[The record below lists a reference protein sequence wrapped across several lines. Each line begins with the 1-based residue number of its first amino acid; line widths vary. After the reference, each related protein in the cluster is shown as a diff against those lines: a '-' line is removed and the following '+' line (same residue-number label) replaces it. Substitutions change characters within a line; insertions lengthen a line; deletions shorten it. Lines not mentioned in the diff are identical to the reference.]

1 MHTRKLGRSELEVPV
16 IAMGCWAIAGDAFW
30 GDQDEKE
37 AIEAIHA
44 AFDVGVNFYDSAEGY
59 GAGESERLLGRA
71 LAGRRDQCI
80 IATKAGGG
88 QHHSPEGLREACE
101 QSLRNLQT
109 DYIDLYQLHWPN
121 HNIPFAETWAAME
134 DLIREGKV
142 RVAGV
147 SNFGP
152 LDMAE
157 LLEAGHPDVNQ
168 LAYNLLFRAIEF
180 EIAPMCEENEIG
192 VLCYSP
198 MAQGMLTG
206 KFASADDV
214 PDGRARTRHFSSER
228 ENVRHGEAGAEA
240 ETFAAIAEIK
250 SVADEL
256 GAPMHHVALAW
267 LLRQPAVACVLA
279 GMRSREQA
287 LDNAKAAELDLP
299 DEVVERL
306 SAVTDDLKTK
316 LGANAD
322 MWQGDSRIR

>member
-152 LDMAE
+152 LDMEE

-306 SAVTDDLKTK
+306 SAVTDDLKAK